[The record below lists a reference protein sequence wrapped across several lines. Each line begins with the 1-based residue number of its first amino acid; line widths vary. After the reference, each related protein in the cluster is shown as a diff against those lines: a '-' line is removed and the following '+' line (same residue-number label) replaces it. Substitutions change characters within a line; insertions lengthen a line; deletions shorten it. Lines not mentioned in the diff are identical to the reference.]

1 MKAHEIATEAARL
14 VSGDRQR
21 THGDKAAN
29 FANIARLWTAYLTNR
44 AEANPNNDLNDLSP
58 LDVAHMMVLLKV
70 ARTQLGAV
78 NPDDWTDMAG
88 YAACAGEVA
97 LS

>member
-21 THGDKAAN
+21 THGDKAVN
-29 FANIARLWTAYLTNR
+29 FTNIARLWTAYLDNR
-44 AEANPNNDLNDLSP
+44 ADPCAALSP
-58 LDVAHMMVLLKV
+58 LDVAHLMVLLKV

-97 LS
+97 LT